1 VKESTEKDRLA
12 ERAKALFDASV
23 EDLDAAT
30 LSRLNRSRHAAL
42 QALHSSSSTMGWLR
56 WLPVTGVVA
65 AAVVTAV
72 VLRAPDVVDAVVEP
86 VTASDFEM
94 LLEGESFEMLEEL
107 EFYSWL
113 DVATAL
119 DSDGNAG

>member
-1 VKESTEKDRLA
+1 MKEPTEKDGLA

-42 QALHSSSSTMGWLR
+42 QALHSSSSTMDWVR
-56 WLPVTGVVA
+56 WLPVTGIVA

-94 LLEGESFEMLEEL
+94 LLDGESFEMLEEL

-113 DVATAL
+113 DAATGL
-119 DSDGNAG
+119 DSGGNVG